1 MSAATCYADAR
12 ANRRDSFLGLDLNGG
27 NVAVGLDGNALN
39 SFTAQSDI
47 GRYVAYVLTNLPR
60 SKIEWRVF
68 RIESE
73 RKVRERA
80 REGFGD

>member
-1 MSAATCYADAR
+1 VPQLATHRRWALAR
-12 ANRRDSFLGLDLNGG
+12 ANNKDSFLGLDLKSG
-27 NVAVGLDGNALN
+27 NVAAGLDGNAIN

-68 RIESE
+68 RIEGD
-73 RKVRERA
+73 RKVK
-80 REGFGD
+80 DS